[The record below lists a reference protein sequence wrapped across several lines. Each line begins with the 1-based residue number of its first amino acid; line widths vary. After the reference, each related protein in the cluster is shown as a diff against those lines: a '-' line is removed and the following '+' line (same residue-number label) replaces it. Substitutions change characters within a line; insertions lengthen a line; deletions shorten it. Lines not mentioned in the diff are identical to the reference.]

1 MNLLDGMKQRSLIE
15 NDNGSLY
22 YSTSF
27 NSNLDLF
34 AAASRFNETEKN
46 IQLFNNALIED
57 ETYALANLLYLLD
70 IRNGKGERL
79 IFRTLF
85 QELCISHPS

>member
-1 MNLLDGMKQRSLIE
+1 MNLLDGMKQGSLIE

-46 IQLFNNALIED
+46 IANCPEIYSSPFNRVGISF
-57 ETYALANLLYLLD
+57 TKTSIQIIYPYAKTAF
-70 IRNGKGERL
+70 RL
-79 IFRTLF
+79 R
-85 QELCISHPS
+85 